1 MAWFPLFLDLS
12 GKKCLVAGGGAV
24 ALRKVRSLLE
34 CGAEVTVA
42 APEVLPQLA
51 ALPARFLPRKVE
63 EADLAGC
70 ALVVDATGDPTVG
83 EALSRLCGERGLPL
97 NVVDMPQYCSVIF
110 PAVLRRGKLT
120 AAISTGGASP
130 LAAAWVRDRLS
141 EALPDCFE
149 AILDQMEALRPLAK
163 SSLPQQPRRAAFLRA
178 CLAAALEKGRPL
190 TEAEIGAYLSKEE
203 ASL

>member
-1 MAWFPLFLDLS
+1 MAARAS
-12 GKKCLVAGGGAV
+12 
-24 ALRKVRSLLE
+24 
-34 CGAEVTVA
+34 A
-42 APEVLPQLA
+42 AP
-51 ALPARFLPRKVE
+51 
-63 EADLAGC
+63 
-70 ALVVDATGDPTVG
+70 
-83 EALSRLCGERGLPL
+83 
-97 NVVDMPQYCSVIF
+97 
-110 PAVLRRGKLT
+110 VLRRAT
-120 AAISTGGASP
+120 SSAGGASP

>member
-1 MAWFPLFLDLS
+1 MDVS

-24 ALRKVRSLLE
+24 ALRKVRALLE
-34 CGAEVTVA
+34 CGADVTVA
-42 APEVLPQLA
+42 APEVLPDLA

-63 EADLAGC
+63 ETDLAGC
-70 ALVVDATGDPTVG
+70 ALVVDATGDPAVG
-83 EALSRLCGERGLPL
+83 EALSRLCGERGIPL

-141 EALPDCFE
+141 ETLPDCFE
-149 AILDQMEALRPLAK
+149 TILDQMEELRTVAK
-163 SSLPQQPRRAAFLRA
+163 SSLPRQPQRAAFLRE
-178 CLAAALEKGRPL
+178 CLGAALEKGRPL
-190 TEAEIGAYLSKEE
+190 TEEEIGTYLHKEE
-203 ASL
+203 SL

>member
-70 ALVVDATGDPTVG
+70 ALVVDATGDPAVG
-83 EALSRLCGERGLPL
+83 EALSRLCGERGIPL
-97 NVVDMPQYCSVIF
+97 NVVDMPRYCSVIF

-120 AAISTGGASP
+120 AAVSTGGASP
-130 LAAAWVRDRLS
+130 LAAAWVRDRLG
-141 EALPDCFE
+141 EVLPGRLED
-149 AILDQMEALRPLAK
+149 ILDQMEALRPRAK
-163 SSLPQQPRRAAFLRA
+163 AAFSRQPRRAAFLRA

-190 TEAEIGAYLSKEE
+190 TEEEIGTCLDREE
-203 ASL
+203 GAP